1 MAGYKW
7 LWRFTWALM
16 TEEWLALPGSIIKR
30 FKGGVFED
38 ISVTFEL
45 GMQNDFLSQT
55 LVVIVDTTEA
65 VASQEQTRS

>member
-7 LWRFTWALM
+7 LCRFTWALL
-16 TEEWLALPGSIIKR
+16 TEEWLALPCSIIER
-30 FKGGVFED
+30 LKGGVFED
-38 ISVTFEL
+38 ISVTLEL
-45 GMQNDFLSQT
+45 GMRNDFPSQT

>member
-7 LWRFTWALM
+7 LCRFTWALL
-16 TEEWLALPGSIIKR
+16 TEEWLALPCSIIER

-38 ISVTFEL
+38 ISVTLEL
-45 GMQNDFLSQT
+45 GMRNDFLSQT

>member
-1 MAGYKW
+1 
-7 LWRFTWALM
+7 M
-16 TEEWLALPGSIIKR
+16 TEEWLALPGSIIER

-38 ISVTFEL
+38 ISVTLEL
-45 GMQNDFLSQT
+45 GMRNDFLYQT